1 VATHDRSA
9 RPDEAPR
16 PTGRLTQALASKT
29 LLAFAASAGVVALLF
44 VAQDGGDFAPPV
56 SLLIVAAFVISLCTA
71 GALAVALRWDLSL
84 PVQVIGYAVAYNVL
98 VVAVKFALGP
108 AGLYEAN
115 QTETLMLPPVPPLNF
130 APVWVSLIAVAT
142 FLLYAA
148 VYVGVYILARRRLS
162 QPGPPEPPVLVA
174 PVARLKRRIGASR
187 WALVGL
193 VVGAIVVA
201 GALGWLAL
209 LSGWLFTAAEY
220 LQLVFTAGV
229 SLAVGLALAAAT
241 ALCAGAFSSVTDR
254 ARLVGD
260 ATVLVAFFWLGLAF
274 LALYHV
280 LWVVYVLL
288 LITVWPLRTVVPK

>member
-1 VATHDRSA
+1 MATHDRSA

-16 PTGRLTQALASKT
+16 PTKRLTRAMAYKT
-29 LLAFAASAGVVALLF
+29 LLAFAASAGVVVLLF
-44 VAQDGGDFAPPV
+44 VAQDGGDSAPPV
-56 SLLIVAAFVISLCTA
+56 SLLIVAASVITLCTA
-71 GALAVALRWDLSL
+71 GALAVVLRWDLSL

-115 QTETLMLPPVPPLNF
+115 QAEDLTLPVVPPLNH
-130 APVWVSLIAVAT
+130 APWWVSLIAVAT

-162 QPGPPEPPVLVA
+162 QPGPPEPPVVFEPA
-174 PVARLKRRIGASR
+174 ARLKRHIGASR
-187 WALVGL
+187 RALVGL
-193 VVGAIVVA
+193 VAGAIVAA
-201 GALGWLAL
+201 GTLGGLAL
-209 LSGWLFTAAEY
+209 LSGWIFTMAEY
-220 LQLVFTAGV
+220 LQFVFTAGV

-254 ARLVGD
+254 ARMVGD